1 MKKVLFLIKRKILK
15 LFLPKIILVGF
26 LSSIFSV
33 LIILSVLYFFRFE
46 LLNFL
51 ANNLPKEENKEVM
64 DSFVLNQNTKE
75 LNEEEGLLLNK
86 TEEIKIKEES
96 REDIIVSTV
105 KKAKPAVV
113 SILLLKE
120 VPKYD
125 ITYKYENTIDGNGD
139 VVPNLYQKKEIKT
152 QVGTEYKQIGSGSGF
167 LINKNGLIIT
177 NKHVIKKD
185 GVVFKVLLNDGT
197 EYTPEI
203 IAMDSILDVAF
214 VKINSNNLPYLTLAD
229 SDKID
234 VGQSVIAIGNALGEF
249 KNTVSFGIIS
259 GLSRSVI
266 AEDKYGLSE
275 RLDEVIQTDAA
286 INSGNSGGPL
296 LDLNGQ
302 VIGINVAKV
311 EDSSNIGFA
320 LPINSV
326 KDIISSV
333 EKTGKIIR
341 PYVGIRYIP
350 INDLVKNNYNLNVN
364 YGILIKKG
372 KNETEPAVFPNSPA
386 EKSGIKEGDIILEVE
401 GIKIDSSNDFSYLIR
416 NKKIGQTVYVK
427 ILSLGV
433 EKFIGV
439 KLEQAPEGW

>member
-1 MKKVLFLIKRKILK
+1 MKKVLFLIKRKLLK

-26 LSSIFSV
+26 LSSLFSI
-33 LIILSVLYFFRFE
+33 LIIFGTLYFFRFD

-51 ANNLPKEENKEVM
+51 ANNLPKEENKEVV
-64 DSFVLNQNTKE
+64 DNFVLNQNIKE

-139 VVPNLYQKKEIKT
+139 IVPNLYQKKEIKT
-152 QVGTEYKQIGSGSGF
+152 QAGTEYKQIGSGSGF

-177 NKHVIKKD
+177 NKHVINKE

-203 IAMDSILDVAF
+203 IAIDSILDIAF
-214 VKINSNNLPYLTLAD
+214 IKINSNNLPYLTLAD
-229 SDKID
+229 SNKID

-259 GLSRSVI
+259 GLSRSVV

-296 LDLNGQ
+296 IDLNGQ
-302 VIGINVAKV
+302 VVGINVAKV

-350 INDLVKNNYNLNVN
+350 INDLIKNKYNLNVS

-372 KNETEPAVFPNSPA
+372 KDETEPAVLLNSPA

-401 GIKIDSSNDFSYLIR
+401 GVKIDSSNDFSYLIR
-416 NKKIGQTVYVK
+416 NKKIGQTVYLK

>member
-1 MKKVLFLIKRKILK
+1 MKKVLFLIKRKLVK
-15 LFLPKIILVGF
+15 LFLPKIFLVSF
-26 LSSIFSV
+26 LSSIFSI
-33 LIILSVLYFFRFE
+33 LIIFGVLYFFRFK
-46 LLNFL
+46 LLDFL
-51 ANNLPKEENKEVM
+51 VNNLPKEENKEVV
-64 DSFVLNQNTKE
+64 DNFVLDDDLKE
-75 LNEEEGLLLNK
+75 LIEKENISLDK
-86 TEEIKIKEES
+86 KEEAKEEK
-96 REDIIVSTV
+96 RENIVVSTV

-152 QVGTEYKQIGSGSGF
+152 QNGTEYKQTGSGSGF

-177 NKHVIKKD
+177 NKHVINKE
-185 GVVFKVLLNDGT
+185 GVIFKVLLNDGT
-197 EYTPEI
+197 EYLPEVV
-203 IAMDSILDVAF
+203 AMDSILDVAF
-214 VKINSNNLPYLTLAD
+214 IKINSSNLPYLTMAD
-229 SDKID
+229 SDKIE
-234 VGQSVIAIGNALGEF
+234 VGESVIAIGNALGEF

-302 VIGINVAKV
+302 VVGINVAKV

-350 INDLVKNNYNLNVN
+350 INDLVKNKYNLNVN

-372 KNETEPAVFPNSPA
+372 KDETEPAVFLNSPA

-401 GIKIDSSNDFSYLIR
+401 GVKIDNNNDFSYLIR
-416 NKKIGQTVYVK
+416 NKKIGQTVYLK

>member
-1 MKKVLFLIKRKILK
+1 MKRLFFLFKKKLVKV
-15 LFLPKIILVGF
+15 FLPKFFLVGF
-26 LSSIFSV
+26 LSSIFSILAV
-33 LIILSVLYFFRFE
+33 FIILWFFRFDII
-46 LLNFL
+46 NFL
-51 ANNLPKEENKEVM
+51 ANNLPKEENK
-64 DSFVLNQNTKE
+64 VLIDNSILNKDIDE
-75 LNEEEGLLLNK
+75 LINEENILG
-86 TEEIKIKEES
+86 IDDKEEKIEKS
-96 REDIIVSTV
+96 KEDLVVSTV
-105 KKAKPAVV
+105 KKVKPAVV

-125 ITYKYENTIDGNGD
+125 ITYKYENTLDEKGD
-139 VVPNLYQKKEIKT
+139 IIPNLYQKKEIKT
-152 QVGTEYKQIGSGSGF
+152 QVGTEYKQVGSGSGF

-177 NKHVIKKD
+177 NKHVVNKE
-185 GVVFKVLLNDGT
+185 GVIFKVLLNDGSEYNT
-197 EYTPEI
+197 EVV
-203 IAMDSILDVAF
+203 AMDSVLDVAF
-214 VKINSNNLPYLTLAD
+214 VKINSNNLPYLKLAD
-229 SDKID
+229 SGSVE

-266 AEDKYGLSE
+266 ASDKYGLSE

-296 LDLNGQ
+296 LNLDGE
-302 VIGINVAKV
+302 VVGINVAMV

-326 KDIISSV
+326 KDIITSV

-350 INDLVKNNYNLNVN
+350 INDLVKSNYNLNVN

-372 KNETEPAVFPNSPA
+372 KDDTEPAILANSPA
-386 EKSGIKEGDIILEVE
+386 EKAGIKEGDIILEVE
-401 GIKIDSSNDFSYLIR
+401 GIKIDSNNDFSYLIR
-416 NKKIGQTVYVK
+416 NKKIGQTIYMK
-427 ILSLGV
+427 LLSSGV

-439 KLEQAPEGW
+439 KLEQAPEGF